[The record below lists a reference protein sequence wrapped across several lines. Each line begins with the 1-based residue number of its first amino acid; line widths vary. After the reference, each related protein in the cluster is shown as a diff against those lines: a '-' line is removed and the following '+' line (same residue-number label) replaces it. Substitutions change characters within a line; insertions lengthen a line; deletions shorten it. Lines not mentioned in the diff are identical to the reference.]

1 MQNEQVIVERLCEK
15 FDYLKG
21 NISVQR
27 SKRIFT
33 NFLSKENFEPVLHY
47 QHDEMGFN
55 IAHHVVGTDEGA
67 DLGFI
72 YLLSNSDGIIIALK
86 EKAPKADP
94 KINSMTGIYPCLE
107 LHEREL
113 VDLFGAQV
121 EGLPEGPSYPLPD
134 GWPKGSYPMRKDW
147 NPKYFDKNTMT
158 YNPTPENSDKKDSN
172 Q

>member
-1 MQNEQVIVERLCEK
+1 MQNEQEIVERLCEK

-27 SKRIFT
+27 KKRIFSGYL
-33 NFLSKENFEPVLHY
+33 NKEKFEPVLLY
-47 QHDEMGFN
+47 LHDEMGFYK
-55 IAHHVVGTDEGA
+55 AHHVVGTDEGD

-94 KINSMTGIYPCLE
+94 NINSMTGIYPSLE

-113 VDLFGAQV
+113 VDLFGAKV